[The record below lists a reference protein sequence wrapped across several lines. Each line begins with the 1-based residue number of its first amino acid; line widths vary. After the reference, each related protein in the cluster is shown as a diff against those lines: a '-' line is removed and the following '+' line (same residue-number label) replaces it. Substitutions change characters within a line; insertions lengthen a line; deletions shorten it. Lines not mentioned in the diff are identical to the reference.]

1 MKIGGDKL
9 CGNVARLGVDRQ
21 TFVQIVH
28 GQLKLK
34 HSSNYLD
41 IGERIILNVSWKKK
55 FENDDCIYLA

>member
-1 MKIGGDKL
+1 MKIGEDKL